1 MFDLE
6 ADRSFGRRWSL
17 STWIGLFF
25 GLNGPFFDFETMF
38 STRCANKPC
47 IRAREGVS
55 SLLIP
60 NP

>member
-25 GLNGPFFDFETMF
+25 GLNGPFFRLRDDVFDALRKQTVH
-38 STRCANKPC
+38 S
-47 IRAREGVS
+47 RA
-55 SLLIP
+55 
-60 NP
+60 